1 MIFGL
6 PLAVAGLIG
15 IATIGVADNVRLS
28 QTYDMSKCT
37 YPGAGA
43 KSKNH
48 LLNQRSD
55 NVPTSLPANVRVCE
69 VKK

>member
-15 IATIGVADNVRLS
+15 IATVGVADNVRLS
-28 QTYDMSKCT
+28 QTYDTSKCE
-37 YPGAGA
+37 YPGAVA
-43 KSKNH
+43 KSKNVVT
-48 LLNQRSD
+48 NERAD
-55 NVPTSLPANVRVCE
+55 AVPSTLPGNVRVCN

>member
-37 YPGAGA
+37 YPGAVS
-43 KSKNH
+43 KSKNVVT
-48 LLNQRSD
+48 NERTD
-55 NVPTSLPANVRVCE
+55 NVPSTLPANVRVCN

>member
-37 YPGAGA
+37 YPGAVTR
-43 KSKNH
+43 SKDQTKNASLGNH
-48 LLNQRSD
+48 PS
-55 NVPTSLPANVRVCE
+55 SLPANVRVCE